1 MGNSGPQTW
10 NSSPRGGHGL
20 PSPVSHIPEKSGL
33 PSRVRGVGAVRPGFP
48 SAPIGTSAV
57 GYLNHCAPS
66 GGDAH
71 RKKPAATTATNADDV
86 KREAMVLSENAVDDN
101 LERVAELPAA
111 SGSAG
116 LQACQRRPGSP
127 EGLPYT

>member
-1 MGNSGPQTW
+1 MARIFDILRSG
-10 NSSPRGGHGL
+10 
-20 PSPVSHIPEKSGL
+20 SGIKT
-33 PSRVRGVGAVRPGFP
+33 SAP
-48 SAPIGTSAV
+48 SAKSAV
-57 GYLNHCAPS
+57 GFS
-66 GGDAH
+66 E
-71 RKKPAATTATNADDV
+71 AAKNEKNDDV

-127 EGLPYT
+127 EGLRYT